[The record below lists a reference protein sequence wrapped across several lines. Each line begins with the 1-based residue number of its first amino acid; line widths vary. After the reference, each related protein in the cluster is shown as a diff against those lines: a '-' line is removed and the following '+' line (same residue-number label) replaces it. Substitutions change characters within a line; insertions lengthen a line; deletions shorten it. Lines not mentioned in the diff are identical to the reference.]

1 VILLAGGVGLAPCLA
16 MLREAAAEGDPRP
29 HHLIFGNRTEGQ
41 IVLRDEIAAL
51 SPRLDLR
58 TDFVLSEPPPGWGG
72 TTGQMDAETLTP
84 LLAGGGNASSAV
96 YFVCGPP
103 PMVRASLHALSA
115 LGVPADGVVTER
127 FDYD

>member
-1 VILLAGGVGLAPCLA
+1 

-41 IVLRDEIAAL
+41 IVLRDDIERL
-51 SPRLDLR
+51 GQRLDLQ
-58 TDFVLSEPPPGWGG
+58 TAFVLSEPPPAWGG

-84 LLAGGGNASSAV
+84 LLAGGGNASGAV

-103 PMVRASLHALSA
+103 PMVRASLAALSA
-115 LGVPADGVVTER
+115 LGVPANRIVTER